1 MSTET
6 VNTTGGVKDAPC
18 TPKIYAAIAKANK
31 AIGAIAKGS
40 KNQQQGFMFRGIDD
54 VYNELHAIL
63 AECEIFIVPEVVRY
77 DVSERQVRNGVVLFT
92 RATIRHHFTTSDGS
106 SVTTTVVGEAM
117 DSGDKG
123 MNKTMSI
130 ALKYA
135 LFQLFTIPTK
145 EEKDPDAR
153 SYELAQPAP
162 QTQPVPP
169 TQPPRQDDGE
179 YRALVESAMNQLA
192 EASSMDDL
200 KNRYLSLPEEMKR
213 DRSVKA
219 GAERLKAVFKE
230 KAK

>member
-1 MSTET
+1 MSTAT
-6 VNTTGGVKDAPC
+6 KDQGVVPDTSAPM
-18 TPKIYAAIAKANK
+18 IYSALAKANK

-63 AECEIFIVPEVVRY
+63 ADCEIFIVPEVVSY

-145 EEKDPDAR
+145 EEKDPEAK
-153 SYELAQPAP
+153 SYELAQTAP
-162 QTQPVPP
+162 QAQTSPQA
-169 TQPPRQDDGE
+169 QPPRQDDSE

-192 EASSMDDL
+192 EASSIDDL

-219 GAERLKAVFKE
+219 EAERLKAVFKE
-230 KAK
+230 KSK

>member
-1 MSTET
+1 MSTAT
-6 VNTTGGVKDAPC
+6 KDQGVVPDTSAPM
-18 TPKIYAAIAKANK
+18 IYSALAKANK

-63 AECEIFIVPEVVRY
+63 ADCEIFIVPEVVSY

-145 EEKDPDAR
+145 EEKDPDAK
-153 SYELAQPAP
+153 SYELAQSLQTQTAP
-162 QTQPVPP
+162 Q
-169 TQPPRQDDGE
+169 TQPPRQDDSE
-179 YRALVESAMNQLA
+179 YRALVESSMNQLA

-219 GAERLKAVFKE
+219 EAERLKAVFKD

>member
-1 MSTET
+1 MSTAT
-6 VNTTGGVKDAPC
+6 KDQGAMHDTSAPM
-18 TPKIYAAIAKANK
+18 IYSALAKANK

-63 AECEIFIVPEVVRY
+63 ADCEIFIVPEVVSY

-145 EEKDPDAR
+145 EEKDPEAK
-153 SYELAQPAP
+153 SYELAQTP
-162 QTQPVPP
+162 QA
-169 TQPPRQDDGE
+169 QPPRQDDSE

-219 GAERLKAVFKE
+219 EAERLKAVFKE

>member
-1 MSTET
+1 MSTAT
-6 VNTTGGVKDAPC
+6 KDQGVVPDTSAPM
-18 TPKIYAAIAKANK
+18 IYSALAKANK

-63 AECEIFIVPEVVRY
+63 ADCEIFIVPEVVSY

-145 EEKDPDAR
+145 EEKDPEAK
-153 SYELAQPAP
+153 SYELAQTAP
-162 QTQPVPP
+162 Q
-169 TQPPRQDDGE
+169 TQPPRQDDSE
-179 YRALVESAMNQLA
+179 YRALVESSMNQLA

-219 GAERLKAVFKE
+219 EAERLKAVFKE

>member
-1 MSTET
+1 MSTAT
-6 VNTTGGVKDAPC
+6 KDQGVVPDTSAPM
-18 TPKIYAAIAKANK
+18 IYSALAKANK

-63 AECEIFIVPEVVRY
+63 ADCEIFIVPEVVSY

-145 EEKDPDAR
+145 EEKDPEAK
-153 SYELAQPAP
+153 SYELAQTAP
-162 QTQPVPP
+162 QA
-169 TQPPRQDDGE
+169 QPPRQDDSE
-179 YRALVESAMNQLA
+179 YRALVESSMNQLA
-192 EASSMDDL
+192 ESSSMDDL

-219 GAERLKAVFKE
+219 EAERLKAVFKE
-230 KAK
+230 KSK

>member
-1 MSTET
+1 MSTAT
-6 VNTTGGVKDAPC
+6 KDQGVVPDTSAPM
-18 TPKIYAAIAKANK
+18 IYSALAKANK

-63 AECEIFIVPEVVRY
+63 ADCEIFIVPEVVSY

-106 SVTTTVVGEAM
+106 SITTTVVGEAM

-162 QTQPVPP
+162 QTQPAQ

-179 YRALVESAMNQLA
+179 YRALVESAINQLA

-219 GAERLKAVFKE
+219 EAERLKAVFKE

>member
-1 MSTET
+1 MST
-6 VNTTGGVKDAPC
+6 TTTNGQRATNDND
-18 TPKIYAAIAKANK
+18 TPQPMIYAALAKANK

-63 AECEIFIVPEVVRY
+63 ADCEIFIVPEVVSY

-145 EEKDPDAR
+145 EEKDPEAK

-162 QTQPVPP
+162 QA
-169 TQPPRQDDGE
+169 QPPRQDDSE

-219 GAERLKAVFKE
+219 EAERLKAVFKD

>member
-1 MSTET
+1 MSTAT
-6 VNTTGGVKDAPC
+6 KDQGVVPDTSAPM
-18 TPKIYAAIAKANK
+18 IYSALAKANK

-63 AECEIFIVPEVVRY
+63 ADCEIFIVPEVVSY

-145 EEKDPDAR
+145 EEKDPEAK
-153 SYELAQPAP
+153 SYELAKTAP
-162 QTQPVPP
+162 Q
-169 TQPPRQDDGE
+169 TQPPRQDDSE
-179 YRALVESAMNQLA
+179 YRALVESSMNQLA

-219 GAERLKAVFKE
+219 EAERLKAVFKD

>member
-1 MSTET
+1 MSTAT
-6 VNTTGGVKDAPC
+6 KDQGVVPDTSAPM
-18 TPKIYAAIAKANK
+18 IYSALAKANK

-63 AECEIFIVPEVVRY
+63 ADCEIFIVPEVVSY

-145 EEKDPDAR
+145 EEKDPEAK
-153 SYELAQPAP
+153 SYELAQTAP
-162 QTQPVPP
+162 QK
-169 TQPPRQDDGE
+169 QPPRQDDSE
-179 YRALVESAMNQLA
+179 YRALVESSMNQLA

-219 GAERLKAVFKE
+219 EAERLKAVFKE

>member
-1 MSTET
+1 MSTAT
-6 VNTTGGVKDAPC
+6 KDQGVVPDTSAPM
-18 TPKIYAAIAKANK
+18 IYSALAKANK

-63 AECEIFIVPEVVRY
+63 ADCEIFIVPEVVSY

-153 SYELAQPAP
+153 SYELAQSPQVQNAP
-162 QTQPVPP
+162 QA
-169 TQPPRQDDGE
+169 QPPRQDDSE

-192 EASSMDDL
+192 EASSLDDL
-200 KNRYLSLPEEMKR
+200 KHRYLSLTEEMKR
-213 DRSVKA
+213 DRSVRA
-219 GAERLKAVFKE
+219 ETERLKAVFKD